1 MRYDLAIHAEH
12 AITNIGERAV
22 TVCVRDGLIV
32 DLLEIN
38 STVDAHEEIR
48 PDGVLFPGLVDTH
61 VHINEPGRTSWEGFT
76 TATKAAAAGGIT
88 TLIDMPLNSI
98 PPTVNV
104 LALTEKKKA
113 AEGKCVVDVGFWGG
127 SIPGNTAD
135 LLPLLGEGVFG
146 FKCFLLHSGV
156 DEFPESTVDDLAA
169 ALKILATVD
178 ALMVVHAEDSMA
190 IQQSEIPSSRSYQDF
205 LASRPK
211 GAENVAIANLI
222 EQARRTDAR
231 VHVLHLSSADALDMI
246 ASAREDGVRISAE
259 TCPHYLALTA
269 EEIADGATQYKCCPP
284 IRERRN
290 QDLLWQ
296 GLLDGVIGLIV
307 SDHSPCTADLK
318 KFEAGDFQSAWG
330 GISSLQLGLPII
342 WTEARKR
349 GVSLSQVASWMSAR
363 PSALAGLSQKGAI
376 AVGKDAD
383 FFLFHPDESFT
394 VDPRKLHH
402 RNPITPYAGKVLH
415 GVVAKTWLRGR
426 LIYAEGEIIGA
437 PSGSFLRSKGH
448 LHV

>member
-1 MRYDLAIHAEH
+1 MRYDLAIHAER
-12 AITNIGERAV
+12 AITSIGDRPV
-22 TVCVRDGLIV
+22 TVCVRDGVIV
-32 DLLEIN
+32 DLLELN
-38 STVDAHEEIR
+38 SPVNAYEEVR
-48 PDGVLFPGLVDTH
+48 LDGVLFPGLVDTH
-61 VHINEPGRTSWEGFT
+61 VHINEPGRTSWEGFATGT
-76 TATKAAAAGGIT
+76 TAAAAGGVT
-88 TLIDMPLNSI
+88 TVIDMPLNSI

-104 LALTEKKKA
+104 LALAEKEKA

-135 LLPLLGEGVFG
+135 LLPLLSEGVFG

-178 ALMVVHAEDSMA
+178 AVMLVHAEDSMA
-190 IQQSEIPSSRSYQDF
+190 IRQSELPSSRSYQDF

-222 EQARRTDAR
+222 EQARRSGAR

-246 ASAREDGVRISAE
+246 ASARKDGVRITAE
-259 TCPHYLALTA
+259 TCPHYLALSA
-269 EEIADGATQYKCCPP
+269 EEIVDGATQYKCCPP
-284 IRERRN
+284 IRESRN

-296 GLLDGVIGLIV
+296 GLLDGVIDLIV

-318 KFEAGDFQSAWG
+318 KFEVGDFQRAWG

-349 GVSLSQVASWMSAR
+349 GVSLFQVATWVSAR

-376 AVGKDAD
+376 GVGKDAD
-383 FFLFHPDESFT
+383 FSLFYPDESFM
-394 VDPRKLHH
+394 VDPLKLHH
-402 RNPITPYAGKVLH
+402 RNPITPYAGKVLN
-415 GVVAKTWLRGR
+415 GVVAKTWLRGQ
-426 LIYAEGEIIGA
+426 LIYAEGKTVGA
-437 PSGSFLRSKGH
+437 PFGSFLRPKGH
-448 LHV
+448 PHV

>member
-1 MRYDLAIHAEH
+1 MRYDLAIHAECG
-12 AITNIGERAV
+12 ITSIGEGPV

-38 STVDAHEEIR
+38 STVDADEEVQL
-48 PDGVLFPGLVDTH
+48 DGVLFPGLVDTH
-61 VHINEPGRTSWEGFT
+61 VHINEPGRTSWEGFN
-76 TATKAAAAGGIT
+76 TATRAAAAGGIT

-104 LALTEKKKA
+104 LALAEKKKA

-135 LLPLLGEGVFG
+135 LLPLLTEGVFG

-169 ALKILATVD
+169 ALKVLATVD
-178 ALMVVHAEDSMA
+178 ALMLVHAEDSMA
-190 IQQSEIPSSRSYQDF
+190 IQKSGAPSSRSYQDF

-231 VHVLHLSSADALDMI
+231 VHVLHLSSADALNMI
-246 ASAREDGVRISAE
+246 ASAREEGVRISAE

-284 IRERRN
+284 IREGRN
-290 QDLLWQ
+290 QDLLWR

-318 KFEAGDFQSAWG
+318 KFETGDFQSAWG

-349 GVSLSQVASWMSAR
+349 GVGLSQVANWMSAR
-363 PSALAGLSQKGAI
+363 PSALAGLDQKGAI

-383 FFLFHPDESFT
+383 FSLFYPNESFT
-394 VDPRKLHH
+394 VDPSRLQH
-402 RNPITPYAGKVLH
+402 RNPITAYSGKVLN
-415 GVVAKTWLRGR
+415 GVVAKTWLRGL
-426 LIYAEGEIIGA
+426 LIYDEGEIIGA
-437 PSGSFLRSKGH
+437 PSGLFLRSKGR

>member
-1 MRYDLAIHAEH
+1 MRYDLAIHAER
-12 AITNIGERAV
+12 AITNIGERSV
-22 TVCVRDGLIV
+22 TVCVRDGVIV

-38 STVDAHEEIR
+38 SPVDAYEEVR
-48 PDGVLFPGLVDTH
+48 LDGVLFPGLVDTH
-61 VHINEPGRTSWEGFT
+61 VHINEPGRTSWEGFA
-76 TATKAAAAGGIT
+76 TATKAAAAGGVT

-98 PPTVNV
+98 PPTVDV
-104 LALTEKKKA
+104 SALTEKKNA

-156 DEFPESTVDDLAA
+156 DEFPESSVDDLAT
-169 ALKILATVD
+169 ALKILAAVD
-178 ALMVVHAEDSMA
+178 ALMVVHAEDSTA
-190 IQQSEIPSSRSYQDF
+190 IRESETPSSRKYQDF

-222 EQARRTDAR
+222 EQARRTGAR

-246 ASAREDGVRISAE
+246 ASARKEGVRISAE

-269 EEIADGATQYKCCPP
+269 EGIADGATQYKCCPP
-284 IRERRN
+284 IRERSN

-296 GLLDGVIGLIV
+296 GLFDDVIGLIV

-318 KFEAGDFQSAWG
+318 NFEVGDFQSAWG

-349 GVSLSQVASWMSAR
+349 GVSLFQVATWMSAA
-363 PSALAGLSQKGAI
+363 PSALAGLDQKGAI

-383 FFLFHPDESFT
+383 FSLFHPDKTFT

-402 RNPITPYAGKVLH
+402 RNPITPYAGKVLN
-415 GVVAKTWLRGR
+415 GVVAKTWLRGK
-426 LIYAEGEIIGA
+426 LIYAEGDIIGT
-437 PSGSFLRSKGH
+437 PSGSFLRSKGR